1 MVIYFSSE
9 SLYKLDVELGHLGI
23 DREAF
28 KPIYFLLLQVE
39 QLDQCLHVY
48 FFWFLLGQLVSFFM
62 CPVTHTHSCTEIVE
76 GCN

>member
-48 FFWFLLGQLVSFFM
+48 FFLVFTGSAGILLHVSSDTYPQLYRNS
-62 CPVTHTHSCTEIVE
+62 
-76 GCN
+76 GGL